1 MGEHN
6 VVAPR
11 PGMLEI
17 LVTRNEHVGQE
28 DVQNCVTSYW
38 LFVAFV
44 HFVEVEVTGLLGV
57 VVPRNTMVYSA
68 YTGKI

>member
-1 MGEHN
+1 M
-6 VVAPR
+6 APR

-17 LVTRNEHVGQE
+17 LVTRNEYVGQE

-38 LFVAFV
+38 LFVGFV

-57 VVPRNTMVYSA
+57 FVSCNTMAYSA